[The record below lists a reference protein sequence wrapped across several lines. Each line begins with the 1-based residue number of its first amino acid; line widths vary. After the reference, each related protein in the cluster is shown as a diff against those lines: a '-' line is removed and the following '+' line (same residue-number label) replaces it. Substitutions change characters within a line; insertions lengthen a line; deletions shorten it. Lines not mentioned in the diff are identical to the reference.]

1 MTSLVSGWRSRAPP
15 TLGDAERRALHTE
28 KNTCNYLEGQQTTM
42 ATADDIQ
49 AKIDAE
55 DLAYATR
62 RAELEQKRVEAEEA
76 KLAEQEELEV
86 KHAQQADLINHLV
99 KGLPKNEL
107 KDLEPAL
114 GDWRRAQVENNVTR
128 LKADLKA
135 MNKVLDSACFMR
147 ILEAQINQR
156 RG

>member
-1 MTSLVSGWRSRAPP
+1 
-15 TLGDAERRALHTE
+15 
-28 KNTCNYLEGQQTTM
+28 M

-55 DLAYATR
+55 DRAYATR
-62 RAELEQKRVEAEEA
+62 RAELEQKRVEAERAEAEEA
-76 KLAEQEELEV
+76 KLAEQEELEAE
-86 KHAQQADLINHLV
+86 HAQQADLINHLV

-107 KDLEPAL
+107 EDLEPAL
-114 GDWRRAQVENNVTR
+114 EDWRRAQVENNVTR

-156 RG
+156 QG